1 MTEEQTTITIDD
13 KVYLIEDIS
22 DTCKQMIAT
31 AQQTNGAISML
42 SVLVQSAQRGAESN
56 MKEAVK
62 LLPEPLEAPSAE
74 SPETH

>member
-31 AQQTNGAISML
+31 AQHTNGAIGMMTAL
-42 SVLVQSAQRGAESN
+42 LQAAKQGADLN
-56 MKEAVK
+56 MKEAKK